1 MSSSTT
7 RIRRK
12 NAAIVGLGW
21 WGRQHILRQMIG
33 SDIVRIVY
41 AVGSREEHRAHA
53 QKFDVTFTT
62 DFARILGDGSIDF
75 VILATPHAQHARQ
88 IEAVA
93 GAGKHVFCEK
103 PVGRSVDEV
112 SKSLEACRVADVR
125 FGVGHERRFEPAVEE
140 LRRLL
145 VDGSLGTIMH
155 VEASFNHDKL
165 RGIAGD
171 NWRVSAQGEIPLAMT
186 ATGIHLT
193 DLLLD
198 LVGPI
203 ETVTAFPATRISNT
217 GYADTLSVHFGFAS
231 EATGYLNTVL
241 ATPLLPPGDFRQRRM
256 GGSPRLVP
264 SGRSRCEHADS
275 TIADGVA
282 IGREAVQQGFRA
294 RQSRTVRTFDRR
306 RSVLSV
312 HGRAGLG
319 EHCGHER
326 RIAIYCSRAERVDSR
341 GPVTA
346 AELRART
353 HKIWACP
360 LR

>member
-1 MSSSTT
+1 MSSSRT
-7 RIRRK
+7 RIRPK

-21 WGRQHILRQMIG
+21 WGQHILRQMIG
-33 SDIVRIVY
+33 SDVVRIVY

-53 QKFDVTFTT
+53 SKFDVAFTT
-62 DFARILGDGSIDF
+62 DFGRVLGDVSIDF

-103 PVGRSVDEV
+103 PVGLSVEEV
-112 SKSLEACRVADVR
+112 SKSLAACRVAGVR

-145 VDGSLGTIMH
+145 ADGSLGTVMH

-193 DLLLD
+193 DLFLD

-203 ETVTAFPATRISNT
+203 ETVTAFPATRMSNT
-217 GYADTLSVHFGFAS
+217 GYADTLSVHVGFAS
-231 EATGYLNTVL
+231 KATGYLSTVL
-241 ATPLLPPGDFRQRRM
+241 ATPFYSRLAIF
-256 GGSPRLVP
+256 GSEAWAEVR
-264 SGRSRCEHADS
+264 DS
-275 TIADGVA
+275 SHPD
-282 IGREAVQQGFRA
+282 EAGASTLTV
-294 RQSRTVRTFDRR
+294 QSRTGSPSVAKLSSRDSVRANLERFALSIDGEASYPFTEQQILDNIAVMSAVS
-306 RSVLSV
+306 RSIAAGQSVSIAEVLS
-312 HGRAGLG
+312 R
-319 EHCGHER
+319 
-326 RIAIYCSRAERVDSR
+326 
-341 GPVTA
+341 P
-346 AELRART
+346 
-353 HKIWACP
+353 P
-360 LR
+360 N

>member
-1 MSSSTT
+1 MSLSTA
-7 RIRRK
+7 RNRPK

-21 WGRQHILRQMIG
+21 WGQHILRQMIG
-33 SDIVRIVY
+33 SDVVRIVY

-53 QKFDVTFTT
+53 DKFDVAFTT
-62 DFARILGDGSIDF
+62 DFGRVLGEVSIDF
-75 VILATPHAQHARQ
+75 VILATPHAQHGRQ

-103 PVGRSVDEV
+103 PVGLSVEEV
-112 SKSLEACRVADVR
+112 SKSLEACRLAGVR
-125 FGVGHERRFEPAVEE
+125 LGIGHERRFEPAIEE

-193 DLLLD
+193 DLFLD

-217 GYADTLSVHFGFAS
+217 GYADTLSVQFGFAS
-231 EATGYLNTVL
+231 KATGYLNTVL
-241 ATPLLPPGDFRQRRM
+241 ATPFYSRLAIFGSEAWAEVRDSSHPDEAGASTLTVQFRT
-256 GGSPRLVP
+256 GSPSVAKLSSRDSVRANLERFALSIEGEAAYPITEEQILDNIAVM
-264 SGRSRCEHADS
+264 SAVSRSIAAGRSVS
-275 TIADGVA
+275 IAD
-282 IGREAVQQGFRA
+282 
-294 RQSRTVRTFDRR
+294 
-306 RSVLSV
+306 VLS
-312 HGRAGLG
+312 RPP
-319 EHCGHER
+319 
-326 RIAIYCSRAERVDSR
+326 I
-341 GPVTA
+341 
-346 AELRART
+346 
-353 HKIWACP
+353 
-360 LR
+360 

>member
-1 MSSSTT
+1 M
-7 RIRRK
+7 K

-21 WGRQHILRQMIG
+21 WGQHILRQMIG

-53 QKFDVTFTT
+53 DNFDVAFTT
-62 DFARILGDGSIDF
+62 DFSRVLGDVSIDF
-75 VILATPHAQHARQ
+75 VILATPHAQHGRQ

-93 GAGKHVFCEK
+93 RAGKHVFCEK
-103 PVGRSVDEV
+103 PVGLSVEEV

-145 VDGSLGTIMH
+145 IDGSLGTIMH

-193 DLLLD
+193 DLFLD

-203 ETVTAFPATRISNT
+203 ETVTAFPATRMSNT

-231 EATGYLNTVL
+231 KATGYLNTVL
-241 ATPLLPPGDFRQRRM
+241 ATPFYARLAIF
-256 GGSPRLVP
+256 GSEGWAEVR
-264 SGRSRCEHADS
+264 DS
-275 TIADGVA
+275 AHPD
-282 IGREAVQQGFRA
+282 EAGASTLTV
-294 RQSRTVRTFDRR
+294 QSRTGSPSVAKLSSRDSVRANLERFALSIDGEVSYPFTEEQILDNIAVMSAVSRSIAAR
-306 RSVLSV
+306 RSVSISEVLS
-312 HGRAGLG
+312 RSL
-319 EHCGHER
+319 
-326 RIAIYCSRAERVDSR
+326 I
-341 GPVTA
+341 
-346 AELRART
+346 
-353 HKIWACP
+353 
-360 LR
+360 

>member
-1 MSSSTT
+1 MSSSTLRT
-7 RIRRK
+7 RPK

-21 WGRQHILRQMIG
+21 WGQHILRQMTG
-33 SDIVRIVY
+33 SDVVRIVH

-53 QKFDVTFTT
+53 DKFDVAFTT
-62 DFARILGDGSIDF
+62 DFARVLGDALIDF
-75 VILATPHAQHARQ
+75 VILATPHAQHGRQ

-103 PVGRSVDEV
+103 PVGLSVEEV
-112 SKSLEACRVADVR
+112 SKSLEVCRVAGVR

-193 DLLLD
+193 DLFLD

-217 GYADTLSVHFGFAS
+217 GYADTLSVHFDFAS
-231 EATGYLNTVL
+231 KATGYLNTVL
-241 ATPLLPPGDFRQRRM
+241 ATPFYSRLAMFGSEAWAEVRDSSHPDEAGASTLTVQYRT
-256 GGSPRLVP
+256 GSPSVAKLSSRDSVRANLERFALSIEGKASYPFTEEQILDNIAVM
-264 SGRSRCEHADS
+264 SAVSRSIAAGRSVS
-275 TIADGVA
+275 IA
-282 IGREAVQQGFRA
+282 E
-294 RQSRTVRTFDRR
+294 
-306 RSVLSV
+306 VLS
-312 HGRAGLG
+312 RSP
-319 EHCGHER
+319 
-326 RIAIYCSRAERVDSR
+326 I
-341 GPVTA
+341 
-346 AELRART
+346 
-353 HKIWACP
+353 
-360 LR
+360 

>member
-7 RIRRK
+7 RIRPK

-21 WGRQHILRQMIG
+21 WGQHILRQMIG

-41 AVGSREEHRAHA
+41 AVGSREEHRAHVDN
-53 QKFDVTFTT
+53 FDVAFTT
-62 DFARILGDGSIDF
+62 DFSRVLGDVSIDF
-75 VILATPHAQHARQ
+75 VILATPHAQHGRQ

-93 GAGKHVFCEK
+93 RAGKHVFCEK
-103 PVGRSVDEV
+103 PVGLSVGEV
-112 SKSLEACRVADVR
+112 SKSLEACRVAGVR

-193 DLLLD
+193 DLFLD

-203 ETVTAFPATRISNT
+203 ETVTAFPATRMSNT

-231 EATGYLNTVL
+231 KATGYLNTVL
-241 ATPLLPPGDFRQRRM
+241 ATPFYSRLAIF
-256 GGSPRLVP
+256 GSEGWAEVR
-264 SGRSRCEHADS
+264 DS
-275 TIADGVA
+275 AHPD
-282 IGREAVQQGFRA
+282 EAGASTLTV
-294 RQSRTVRTFDRR
+294 QSRTGSPSVAKLSSRDSVRANLERFALSIDGEVSYPFTEEQILDNIAVMSAVSRSIAAR
-306 RSVLSV
+306 RSVSISEVLS
-312 HGRAGLG
+312 RSL
-319 EHCGHER
+319 
-326 RIAIYCSRAERVDSR
+326 I
-341 GPVTA
+341 
-346 AELRART
+346 
-353 HKIWACP
+353 
-360 LR
+360 

>member
-1 MSSSTT
+1 MSSSTART
-7 RIRRK
+7 RPV

-21 WGRQHILRQMIG
+21 WGQHILRQMIG
-33 SDIVRIVY
+33 SDVVRIVY
-41 AVGSREEHRAHA
+41 AVGSREQHRAHA
-53 QKFDVTFTT
+53 SKFDVAFTT
-62 DFARILGDGSIDF
+62 DFGRVLGDVSIDF
-75 VILATPHAQHARQ
+75 VILATPHAQHGRQ

-93 GAGKHVFCEK
+93 RAGKHVFCEK
-103 PVGRSVDEV
+103 PVGLSVEEV

-145 VDGSLGTIMH
+145 IDGSLGTIMD
-155 VEASFNHDKL
+155 VEASFSHDKL
-165 RGIAGD
+165 RGIPGD

-193 DLLLD
+193 DLFLD

-203 ETVTAFPATRISNT
+203 ETVTAFPATRMSNT

-256 GGSPRLVP
+256 GGSPRLAP
-264 SGRSRCEHADS
+264 SGESRCEHPDS

-306 RSVLSV
+306 RSVL
-312 HGRAGLG
+312 
-319 EHCGHER
+319 
-326 RIAIYCSRAERVDSR
+326 
-341 GPVTA
+341 
-346 AELRART
+346 
-353 HKIWACP
+353 
-360 LR
+360 

>member
-1 MSSSTT
+1 MSSSKT
-7 RIRRK
+7 RTRPI

-21 WGRQHILRQMIG
+21 WGQHILRQMIG

-41 AVGSREEHRAHA
+41 AVGSRAEHRAHA
-53 QKFDVTFTT
+53 DKFDVAFTT
-62 DFARILGDGSIDF
+62 DFSRVLGDVSIDF
-75 VILATPHAQHARQ
+75 VILATPHAQHGRQ

-93 GAGKHVFCEK
+93 RAGKHVFCEK
-103 PVGRSVDEV
+103 PVGLSVEEV
-112 SKSLEACRVADVR
+112 SKSLEACRVAGVR

-193 DLLLD
+193 DLFLD

-203 ETVTAFPATRISNT
+203 ETVTAFPATRMSNT

-231 EATGYLNTVL
+231 KATGYLNTVL
-241 ATPLLPPGDFRQRRM
+241 ATPFYSRLAIF
-256 GGSPRLVP
+256 GSEGWAEVR
-264 SGRSRCEHADS
+264 DS
-275 TIADGVA
+275 AHPD
-282 IGREAVQQGFRA
+282 EAGASTLTV
-294 RQSRTVRTFDRR
+294 QSRTGSPSVAKLSSRDSVRANLERFALSIDGEVSYPFTEEQILDNIAVMSAVSRSIAAR
-306 RSVLSV
+306 RSVSISEVLS
-312 HGRAGLG
+312 RSL
-319 EHCGHER
+319 
-326 RIAIYCSRAERVDSR
+326 I
-341 GPVTA
+341 
-346 AELRART
+346 
-353 HKIWACP
+353 
-360 LR
+360 